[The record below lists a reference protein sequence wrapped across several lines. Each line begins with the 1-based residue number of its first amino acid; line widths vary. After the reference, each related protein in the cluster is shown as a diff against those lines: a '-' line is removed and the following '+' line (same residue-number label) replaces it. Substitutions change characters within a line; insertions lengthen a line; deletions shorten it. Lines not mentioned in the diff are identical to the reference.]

1 MSKIQQT
8 IITALLCLFTTMVF
22 TLQSVTAEET
32 SASPSL
38 GGDFTLTKHD
48 GESFN
53 LSDIEGYVGIIFFGF
68 THCPDVCP
76 NTLMDIQ
83 RLLISLEDQQNQLKV
98 LFISV
103 DPNRDTPE
111 KLKSYVHYFN
121 ENMIGLTGSNED
133 IAKVLK
139 QFNATVSF
147 KGDVS
152 NNDYQVEHNANLFLI
167 DKRGDIGSIILPRTP
182 FSVLKQQVL
191 KLINQSSW

>member
-1 MSKIQQT
+1 MSKIQQP
-8 IITALLCLFTTMVF
+8 IITALLCLIIIAGFS
-22 TLQSVTAEET
+22 LQAVKAEES
-32 SASPSL
+32 SAEPSL

-48 GESFN
+48 GKSFN

-83 RLLISLEDQQNQLKV
+83 RLLISLEDQQDHLKV

-103 DPNRDTPE
+103 DPNRDTPK
-111 KLKSYVHYFN
+111 KLESYVHYFN
-121 ENMIGLTGSNED
+121 KNMIGLTGSDED
-133 IAKVLK
+133 IAKVLS
-139 QFNATVSF
+139 QYNATVSY

-152 NNDYQVEHNANLFLI
+152 GNDYQVEHNANLFLI

-191 KLINQSSW
+191 KLIDQTS